1 MFHNLMKCH
10 NLMTNPIWVP
20 AGGIFSYQDPT
31 GQAQSRL
38 CLPPLVLPLCSCDLS
53 ALPPSVSLAISW
65 LGGFP
70 ALQNQPALLHGEAWE
85 GSCFGRRLLG
95 LSSSNNMS
103 GWRFTPLEHLKIG
116 FIYLF
121 IFGCSESSWLCGLS
135 LLVVSRG
142 CSRCGPQA
150 VERVSFS
157 SCSSRAWC
165 SGPVGIFL
173 DQGSKPCPLHW
184 QVGSYLLDHQG
195 SGLWNIFLEHL
206 WLSLLCSSVWSNLWV
221 TSLLDLLSQNP
232 YF

>member
-20 AGGIFSYQDPT
+20 AGGIFSHQDPNWS
-31 GQAQSRL
+31 GPELA
-38 CLPPLVLPLCSCDLS
+38 V
-53 ALPPSVSLAISW
+53 PPSLGFATLLIWFVCTSTFCELGHFLAWWVPSPAEPASPSSW
-65 LGGFP
+65 RGL
-70 ALQNQPALLHGEAWE
+70 E

-121 IFGCSESSWLCGLS
+121 LAVLSLWLRGLS
-135 LLVVSRG
+135 LLVVSGG

-150 VERVSFS
+150 LECVSFS
-157 SCSSRAWC
+157 SCSSWAWC
-165 SGPVGIFL
+165 SGACGNLPGPRIETMSPALVGGFL
-173 DQGSKPCPLHW
+173 STGPPGKWSLEH
-184 QVGSYLLDHQG
+184 
-195 SGLWNIFLEHL
+195 FLEHL

>member
-103 GWRFTPLEHLKIG
+103 GWRFTPREHLKIG

-165 SGPVGIFL
+165 SGACGNLPGPRIETMSPALAGGFL
-173 DQGSKPCPLHW
+173 STGPPGKWS
-184 QVGSYLLDHQG
+184 
-195 SGLWNIFLEHL
+195 LEHFFRTFMAQP
-206 WLSLLCSSVWSNLWV
+206 SLLICVK
-221 TSLLDLLSQNP
+221 
-232 YF
+232 